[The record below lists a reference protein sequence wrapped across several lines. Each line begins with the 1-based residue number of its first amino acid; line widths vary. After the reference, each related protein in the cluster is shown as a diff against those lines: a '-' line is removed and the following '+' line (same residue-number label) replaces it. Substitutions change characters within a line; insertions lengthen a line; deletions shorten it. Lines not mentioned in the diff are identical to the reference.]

1 MRRTYSKKFK
11 QGIYRPIHPEKYIGG
26 RSYAIYRSSYE
37 LRFMKWADMH
47 NNVIKWGSESVAIP
61 YQSPI
66 DGRVHRYY
74 IDNVVLIKEGDTIG
88 KYLIEIKPKSQ
99 TVQPISSGN
108 KKPSTILYEQVMF
121 ATNMAKWN
129 AAKAYCES
137 KKWKFQILTETELG
151 I

>member
-1 MRRTYSKKFK
+1 MRRTYSKKYK
-11 QGIYRPIHPEKYIGG
+11 QGIYRPIHPEKLIGKA
-26 RSYAIYRSSYE
+26 YAIYRSSYE
-37 LRFMKWADMH
+37 LKFCKWCDLRD
-47 NNVIKWGSESVAIP
+47 NVVKWGSESIAIP

-74 IDNVVLIKEGDTIG
+74 IDNVVLIKEGDKIG

-99 TVQPISSGN
+99 TIQPTQSGN
-108 KKPSTILYEQVMF
+108 KKPSTILYEQVTF

-129 AAKAYCES
+129 AAKSFCES
-137 KKWKFQILTETELG
+137 KGYKFQILTEVELG